1 MVLLRAVLAAAVV
14 AGLLPA
20 DSATASTQSAPTE
33 PAHQL
38 SVSTEGLD
46 SNSGADRSSSV
57 RTLARAQQLARE
69 QLQQHG
75 SVTVNVMPGVYRTN
89 QTLVFSAAD
98 SGATWRGEGATLT
111 GSVRV
116 PWSEFETVTAD
127 PRLPPAAVGRVKK
140 AKIDVDAG
148 VGVPG
153 MLFRDADRLQVFPHG
168 SERALSLARWPNE
181 GDETAG
187 SRFLSYATMSAGY
200 LVPQLNSSSAPTK
213 VKPNAASFAG
223 APGAAGLDTAR
234 AQRWLAHG
242 GAPQLAVH
250 GAFRWQ
256 WADQMLRVAKL
267 DTENSTLV
275 FEPGCQALRY
285 WPPVAGSPYYVTD
298 LLQEISAGCAECRQN
313 AIYCGII
320 FSLQKSSRS
329 LPIQARDKHTNEQY
343 VFSRSEFWLDRNSS
357 ELFVF
362 MPEEERDANVS
373 GVKSGPLFPIPH
385 VCPEPVLANHR
396 FANEK
401 LKEKTWFLQET
412 RTHS

>member
-38 SVSTEGLD
+38 FVSTEGLD

-153 MLFRDADRLQVFPHG
+153 RGGRRVRGLF
-168 SERALSLARWPNE
+168 E
-181 GDETAG
+181 
-187 SRFLSYATMSAGY
+187 SRKMG
-200 LVPQLNSSSAPTK
+200 K
-213 VKPNAASFAG
+213 C
-223 APGAAGLDTAR
+223 
-234 AQRWLAHG
+234 
-242 GAPQLAVH
+242 
-250 GAFRWQ
+250 
-256 WADQMLRVAKL
+256 
-267 DTENSTLV
+267 E
-275 FEPGCQALRY
+275 
-285 WPPVAGSPYYVTD
+285 D
-298 LLQEISAGCAECRQN
+298 L
-313 AIYCGII
+313 
-320 FSLQKSSRS
+320 
-329 LPIQARDKHTNEQY
+329 
-343 VFSRSEFWLDRNSS
+343 
-357 ELFVF
+357 
-362 MPEEERDANVS
+362 
-373 GVKSGPLFPIPH
+373 
-385 VCPEPVLANHR
+385 
-396 FANEK
+396 
-401 LKEKTWFLQET
+401 
-412 RTHS
+412 